1 VTLPIRTDRL
11 IIRRFTFADIDD
23 IIAFTA
29 HPSVARE
36 TTNIPRED
44 HAKMMAYIETQNGY
58 SLFETQAC
66 VDLACELKES
76 GEAIGLLSL
85 VSDGKRQAE
94 IGWGFSINHRGQGL
108 ATEAAH
114 ALITYAFAECGYHR
128 IFAGTIFTNT
138 RSWALMER
146 LGMRKEAHF
155 VKAHVPAGKTGEWID
170 TVRYAILAEE
180 WPDLQS
186 KSPT

>member
-11 IIRRFTFADIDD
+11 IIRRFTQADIDA

-44 HAKMMAYIETQNGY
+44 RGKMADYIETQSGY

-66 VDLACELKES
+66 VDLAVEHKET
-76 GEAIGLLSL
+76 GAVIGLLSL
-85 VSDGKRQAE
+85 VSDGKRQGE
-94 IGWGFSINHRGQGL
+94 IGWGFGIDHRGQGL
-108 ATEAAH
+108 ATEAARG
-114 ALITYAFAECGYHR
+114 LISYAFEECGYHR
-128 IFAGTIFTNT
+128 LFAGTIFTNT

-146 LGMRKEAHF
+146 VGLRKEAHF
-155 VKAHVPAGKTGEWID
+155 VKAHVPAEEAGEWID
-170 TVRYAILAEE
+170 TVRYAVLAEE
-180 WPDLQS
+180 WGA
-186 KSPT
+186 